1 MARTKKKAKIRF
13 VKPPKGRKTMEWSAY
28 QRLMPAK
35 KDKIK
40 ECLDIGGTR
49 RYWMGFGLVDEGPV
63 QGDEIIITENGLM
76 AVVE

>member
-1 MARTKKKAKIRF
+1 MTARKKKLKIRF
-13 VKPPKGRKTMEWSAY
+13 VPPPKGRKTMEWSKY
-28 QRLMPAK
+28 KSLSLAK

-63 QGDEIIITENGLM
+63 QGDEIIITEDGLM